1 MKNSQFNTG
10 KDGFNA
16 EAFARKVGRELAEAP
31 LTKRQTERLA
41 NARAKAMEAH
51 AHARVPVGVLAG
63 IGDWLH
69 RHHVEA
75 WHMRRAAAFSFLLLL
90 AAGLWWQNQPAPVG
104 NAAEEE
110 VDAMLLSDELP
121 PDAYLSDQVDNLTSQ
136 QGS

>member
-1 MKNSQFNTG
+1 M
-10 KDGFNA
+10 
-16 EAFARKVGRELAEAP
+16 
-31 LTKRQTERLA
+31 ERLA
-41 NARAKAMEAH
+41 NARAKAVEAH
-51 AHARVPVGVLAG
+51 AHAHVPVGVLAG

-75 WHMRRAAAFSFLLLL
+75 WHMRRAAAFSFLLLV
-90 AAGLWWQNQPAPVG
+90 AAGLWWHNQPATMVNSG
-104 NAAEEE
+104 EEE